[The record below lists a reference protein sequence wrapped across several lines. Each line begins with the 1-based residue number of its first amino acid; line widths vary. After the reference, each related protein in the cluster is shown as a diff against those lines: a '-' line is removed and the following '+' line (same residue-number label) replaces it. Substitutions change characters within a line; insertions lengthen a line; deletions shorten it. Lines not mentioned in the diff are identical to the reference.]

1 MQYIY
6 TCECAILI
14 FFFPT
19 KSEKSEIF
27 FSEKKKKGKTKFLRV
42 YSRKHNGIL
51 WNGKTAALVGRNG
64 WPPDVRSVH
73 VAAIISYRCVQ
84 LVGTQRNPAN
94 LYLALVSHE
103 YSGRNHSV
111 LHELLHYYRDFPI
124 TNYAKFGCRITTKQR
139 ATTSMGSIID
149 IGKCLVCETSLLLFK
164 LQYRIFQTLHRLNK
178 FQNCNLLQIF
188 PQNPNLLSNLTSFKI
203 SLKNV
208 PQILRILFKNS
219 NQLWY
224 FIICKLVTSPLC
236 KS

>member
-6 TCECAILI
+6 ERAILI
-14 FFFPT
+14 FLFLA
-19 KSEKSEIF
+19 KLEGWKERNIF
-27 FSEKKKKGKTKFLRV
+27 FWKEKKKGKMKFLRV

-64 WPPDVRSVH
+64 WPPDVRLVH

-124 TNYAKFGCRITTKQR
+124 TNYAKFGCRITTKQP
-139 ATTSMGSIID
+139 ATTLDGFDHWYWKMS
-149 IGKCLVCETSLLLFK
+149 SL
-164 LQYRIFQTLHRLNK
+164 RNE
-178 FQNCNLLQIF
+178 
-188 PQNPNLLSNLTSFKI
+188 
-203 SLKNV
+203 
-208 PQILRILFKNS
+208 
-219 NQLWY
+219 
-224 FIICKLVTSPLC
+224 FITF
-236 KS
+236 